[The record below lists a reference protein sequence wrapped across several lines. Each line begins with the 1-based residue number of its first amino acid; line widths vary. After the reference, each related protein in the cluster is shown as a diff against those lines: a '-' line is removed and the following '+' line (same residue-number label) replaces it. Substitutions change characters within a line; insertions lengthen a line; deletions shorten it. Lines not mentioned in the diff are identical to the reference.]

1 MGSIAHFVVSIML
14 LVTVGSKELVSEL
27 GNLKNTGAILGLAQ
41 RGVGLL
47 GYHARHAVDRW
58 PSCETVARLANE

>member
-14 LVTVGSKELVSEL
+14 LVTVGSKELVSD
-27 GNLKNTGAILGLAQ
+27 TGAILGLAQ

-47 GYHARHAVDRW
+47 GYHTRHAIDRW